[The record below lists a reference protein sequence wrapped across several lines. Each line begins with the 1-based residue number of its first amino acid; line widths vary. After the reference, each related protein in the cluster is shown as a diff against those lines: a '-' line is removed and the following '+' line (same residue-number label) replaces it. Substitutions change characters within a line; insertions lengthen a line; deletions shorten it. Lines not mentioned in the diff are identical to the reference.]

1 MNPPARMVRLALALS
16 SAFLSL
22 CAQAQDPKVATG
34 KEIMIVAH
42 PLAAKAGLRTYEQG
56 GNVVDVAV
64 ATAYALGVV
73 EPHGS
78 GIGGEGMMLI
88 HNAVT
93 GTSTII
99 DFKGI
104 APKKASYEKLD
115 FDNIA
120 SWSKTAKGASVP
132 GSVAGLELAREQ
144 FGNLDRKVVLQPAVD
159 LALNGFT
166 VDSTL
171 TARLKASQ
179 STLMKDPYSART
191 FYPGG
196 AVPQPG
202 TVLTNHDYGA
212 SLKEIQANGAEA
224 FYAGT
229 IADRIVKDAQN
240 QGGFITKEDLRA
252 YKPIIREPLFG
263 RYGRMEVITT
273 PPPCGGM
280 HLLEA
285 LNILKHFDLKAAR
298 ANNDYHLHLL
308 AETFKLVFKDERMHN
323 ADPEFVSVPVAQVT
337 SEAFAFQRFRDI
349 DLGSAR
355 HGAKVRSGE
364 LETKHTTHLSVMDAE
379 GNAVA
384 LTITLSSLFGT
395 AHTVDGA
402 GFLLNN
408 EMQNYD
414 PDPHAANALQPHKRV
429 VTSLVPT
436 ILALDGRPI
445 AVLGLPG
452 GDAIISTMTQV
463 IVNLLDF
470 GMDLQTAI
478 ASPRVFTIHSQ
489 RALEIERPVAEQS
502 KALLRSLGHDLEES
516 NRNAY
521 FGVVQAVQR
530 DTTTGL
536 LLGVSDERRSGAAI
550 GK

>member
-1 MNPPARMVRLALALS
+1 MNRSTRMVRFALVLS
-16 SAFLSL
+16 SAFLFL
-22 CAQAQDPKVATG
+22 CVQAQDPKVATG

-42 PLAAKAGLRTYEQG
+42 PLAAKAGLWVHEQG

-88 HNAVT
+88 HNAST
-93 GTSTII
+93 GASTII
-99 DFKGI
+99 DFKAI
-104 APKKASYEKLD
+104 APKMASYERFD
-115 FDNIA
+115 FNDIA
-120 SWSKTAKGASVP
+120 SWSRTAKGASVP
-132 GSVAGLELAREQ
+132 GSVAGLELARER
-144 FGNLDRKVVLQPAVD
+144 FGKLDRKIVLQPAVD
-159 LALNGFT
+159 LAMNGFT
-166 VDSTL
+166 VDSVL
-171 TARLKASQ
+171 AARLNASR
-179 STLMKDPYSART
+179 STLIKDPHSART
-191 FYPGG
+191 FYPAG
-196 AVPQPG
+196 AAPKPG
-202 TVLTNHDYGA
+202 AVLTNHDYGI
-212 SLKEIQANGAEA
+212 SLKEIQSNGAEA
-224 FYAGT
+224 FYGGT

-240 QGGFITKEDLRA
+240 HGGLITKEDLRA
-252 YKPIIREPLFG
+252 YRAIIREPLRG
-263 RYGRMEVITT
+263 SYGGMEIITS

-285 LNILKHFDLKAAR
+285 LNILKHFDLQVAR
-298 ANNDYHLHLL
+298 ANNNYHLHLL
-308 AETFKLVFKDERMHN
+308 AETFKLVFKDERTHN
-323 ADPEFVSVPVAQVT
+323 ADPDFVSVPVDWVT
-337 SEAFAFQRFRDI
+337 SESFAFQRFLEI

-395 AHTVDGA
+395 THTVEGA

-414 PDPHAANALQPHKRV
+414 ADPHAANALQPHKRV
-429 VTSLVPT
+429 VTSLIPT
-436 ILALDGRPI
+436 ILAHNGRPVT
-445 AVLGLPG
+445 VLGLPG

-478 ASPRVFTIHSQ
+478 ASPRIFTIHTQ
-489 RALEIERPVAEQS
+489 RMLEIERPATEQT
-502 KALLRSLGHDLEES
+502 KGLLHSLGHDLEES
-516 NRNAY
+516 QRNAY

-530 DTTTGL
+530 DETTGL